1 MSFIDRLLQGRR
13 IVTKVLIFVVP
24 LVVLMAG
31 VGLLGYYTATI
42 LNGHMTV
49 TRATIGNIGDL
60 EELQATLQEFSMEP
74 TEATRGQ
81 LTAAIA
87 DQQSGVAV
95 LDGVLA
101 GQAKAESLDTVR
113 ALGASLGTTVD
124 RLWAN
129 KIERDAIGTDLLAT
143 LASLGAEGDLVGKQ
157 IDFVSADFVEKER
170 FAKELLFDAAAF
182 KGLTDK
188 LGKMRAGVQMA
199 FTPDEQLDEVTL
211 YTKSIVKELA
221 KAEALISKKGEA
233 TLTKIR
239 DAMGKLDAIVNS
251 AVSPADKASAM
262 APVLSSFVLI
272 EQDMVLQAA
281 KNSDVAADRFVGLD
295 KLVAG
300 QKELLEQVDHS
311 LGQIGTLQLH
321 GERMMSARDDQS
333 RQLVLVDLATI
344 RAAATKVS
352 ELGAK
357 NSTMR
362 DFSAKLEP
370 LALAIEK
377 RSADLLAAEEAWKTE
392 RQQATA
398 TVSAS
403 MAALSDFVRNAQ
415 ELGREDSERSASIS
429 VIAMILGTLMAII
442 GGLLL
447 IETLRSPLRRIT
459 DVMSRL
465 ASGDLGVAIDGRG
478 RRDEIGDMV
487 RSVSVF
493 RDAAI
498 ENRRLEEEA
507 ASARQVSTEEGER
520 RMRERQQV
528 EAEQRAALEALSSVL
543 HALSEGNLERRMTRD
558 LPADF
563 VDMAE
568 TYNQAVEALRVTLAD
583 VRDTADEI
591 NAGTGNLA
599 VSADDLAKRTE
610 QQAAALEQSAR
621 ALAHLGDV
629 VRNTA
634 ESAGRTKQS
643 VTTARSQARRSGEVV
658 DRAVAAMGEINRSSE
673 KISTIIGVI
682 DEIAFQT
689 NLLALNA
696 GVEAARAG
704 EAGRGFAVVAQEV
717 RELAQRCANAAKE
730 IKGLISVSATQVQSG
745 VQLVEQ
751 TGEALAEIILQVED
765 VQTLVENISSA
776 TSEQSIGISEVSR
789 AVQDVELITQRNAAM
804 VEENNAEIH
813 GLRQRVE
820 LLTSKIEQFKTRDLS
835 GQAQSQAYAP
845 ARRLSA

>member
-31 VGLLGYYTATI
+31 VGLLGYHTANM

-49 TRATIGNIGDL
+49 TRATIGNISDL
-60 EELQATLQEFSMEP
+60 EELQAALQEFSMEP
-74 TEATRGQ
+74 ADATKGQ
-81 LTAAIA
+81 LTQAIA

-113 ALGASLGTTVD
+113 ALGAAVSATVD
-124 RLWAN
+124 RMWAN
-129 KIERDAIGTDLLAT
+129 KVERDAIGADLGAT
-143 LASLGAEGDLVGKQ
+143 LAATDAESDLVAKQ
-157 IDFVSADFVEKER
+157 VDFVSADFVEKER

-188 LGKMRAGVQMA
+188 MGKMRAAVQMA
-199 FTPDEQLDEVTL
+199 FTPEEQLDEVKL
-211 YTKSIVKELA
+211 YSNSIVKELA
-221 KAEALISKKGEA
+221 KAEVLISKKGA
-233 TLTKIR
+233 TTLVKIR
-239 DAMGKLDAIVNS
+239 DAMAKLDAIVNS
-251 AVSPADKASAM
+251 TVSPDEKASAL

-300 QKELLEQVDHS
+300 QKELLEQVDNVLRH
-311 LGQIGTLQLH
+311 LDTLQLH
-321 GERMMSARDDQS
+321 AERMMSARDDAS
-333 RQLVLVDLATI
+333 RQLVLSDLATI
-344 RAAATKVS
+344 RTAAAKVS

-362 DFSAKLEP
+362 DFDAKVEP

-377 RSADLLAAEEAWKTE
+377 RSADLLAAEAAWKNE

-403 MAALSDFVRNAQ
+403 MAALRDFVSNAQ

-429 VIAMILGTLMAII
+429 VIAMVLGTLMAII

-459 DVMSRL
+459 EIMSRL

-507 ASARQVSTEEGER
+507 ASARQLSTEESER

-543 HALSEGNLERRMTRD
+543 HALSEGNLERKMSRD

-568 TYNQAVEALRVTLAD
+568 TYNEAVEALRVTLAD
-583 VRDTADEI
+583 VRDTAEEI

-621 ALAHLGDV
+621 ALARLGDV
-629 VRNTA
+629 VRSTA

-658 DRAVAAMGEINRSSE
+658 DKAVAAMGEINRSSE

-751 TGEALAEIILQVED
+751 TGEALAEIIHQVED

-776 TSEQSIGISEVSR
+776 TSEQSVGISEVSR

-820 LLTSKIEQFKTRDLS
+820 LLTSKIEQFKTRDLTEQTQ
-835 GQAQSQAYAP
+835 GHGYAP